1 MRNRHLIFITL
12 CILSVF
18 AQPVIAQVSPTVE
31 PEPTVETVQETTP
44 SVSPTETLDDEVDKL
59 KEKVA
64 EKVLGLKE
72 KNDKATAGIIKS
84 IGDTMVITTSDGRD
98 MKVSLD
104 STLTSYHEVRGTAIA
119 EIKKENFKKGE
130 YVFVLGPEINGV
142 ITGNAIYK
150 DQKYLILSGKITEVD
165 ADNFSVN
172 IITLDKTTYT
182 LDVQT
187 NTTQQMLNIKTFVPE
202 RIGFSKLKEGDS
214 IHVVV
219 EASLENP
226 KTTRYDAEK
235 LLIIP
240 NEYFI
245 H

>member
-1 MRNRHLIFITL
+1 MTL
-12 CILSVF
+12 CILSIF
-18 AQPVIAQVSPTVE
+18 AQPVFAQVSPTVE
-31 PEPTVETVQETTP
+31 PSREVVKDPVP
-44 SVSPTETLDDEVDKL
+44 SVSPTEGLDDEVDKL

-72 KNDKATAGIIKS
+72 KNDKATAGVIKS
-84 IGDTMVITTSDGRD
+84 IAETTMVVTTDDGKD
-98 MKVSLD
+98 IKVSLD
-104 STLTSYHEVRGTAIA
+104 STLTSYREVRGTTIA
-119 EIKKENFKKGE
+119 EIKRENYKKGE

-142 ITGNAIYK
+142 ITANAVYK
-150 DQKYLILSGKITEVD
+150 DQKYLILAGKITEVD
-165 ADNFSVN
+165 ADNFTVS

-187 NTTQQMLNIKTFVPE
+187 GSTQQMLNIKTFVPD

-219 EASLENP
+219 EANLENP

-235 LLIIP
+235 ILIIP

-245 H
+245 Q